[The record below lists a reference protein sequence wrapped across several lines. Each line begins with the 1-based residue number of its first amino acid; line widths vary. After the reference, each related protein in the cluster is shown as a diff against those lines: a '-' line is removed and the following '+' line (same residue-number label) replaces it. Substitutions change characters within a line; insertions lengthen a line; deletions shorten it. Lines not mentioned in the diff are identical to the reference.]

1 MHDHI
6 AGSFPELC
14 PMAASKSELPPD
26 MGAKNVPQPVT
37 PASQG
42 GVIKTDGDAATA
54 TVASGE
60 SIVPLQVTGTL
71 GYTASNYGDGG
82 FLVTEARI
90 RKMIRK
96 ALREQPPATAPQAP
110 PLDTE
115 ALRTLLSEQIA
126 SLTQKYDTQLAEI
139 RKDLGELG
147 SQPDPAL
154 APLRG
159 AVARPVAAVPV
170 ERRNLVD
177 EMQAEAMRKE
187 AAERTAYR
195 QYVEAL
201 AHSPDPGT
209 REKALAVIEKMSAA
223 AA

>member
-1 MHDHI
+1 
-6 AGSFPELC
+6 
-14 PMAASKSELPPD
+14 
-26 MGAKNVPQPVT
+26 MGAANVPQPVT
-37 PASQG
+37 PAAQG
-42 GVIKTDGDAATA
+42 GVIKSGGSDADSAVRPGT
-54 TVASGE
+54 GE
-60 SIVPLQVTGTL
+60 SVVPQQIAGQL
-71 GYTASNYGDGG
+71 GYTASNYGEGG
-82 FLVTEARI
+82 FLVTEARV

-96 ALREQPPATAPQAP
+96 ALREQAPATAPQAP

-126 SLTQKYDTQLAEI
+126 SLTEKYDTQLAEI
-139 RKDLGELG
+139 RKEIGEFG

-159 AVARPVAAVPV
+159 ALARPMAAAAVPV
-170 ERRNLVD
+170 ERRSLVD
-177 EMQAEAMRKE
+177 EMQAETVRKE

-223 AA
+223 A